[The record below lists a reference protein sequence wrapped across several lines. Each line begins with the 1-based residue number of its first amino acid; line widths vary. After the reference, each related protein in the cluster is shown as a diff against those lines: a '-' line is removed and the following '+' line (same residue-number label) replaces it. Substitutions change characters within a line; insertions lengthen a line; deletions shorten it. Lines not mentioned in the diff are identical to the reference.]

1 MRGVVPVLFAAHL
14 LTFAVTR
21 QVSALNPA
29 LRIPPNVVCNP
40 DTEKI
45 NRLMRKCD
53 ATAQKQEF
61 VSPSLQSSLRCQ
73 THAFFATAR
82 LELKY

>member
-29 LRIPPNVVCNP
+29 LRIPPNVVANL
-40 DTEKI
+40 K
-45 NRLMRKCD
+45 RKPIVN
-53 ATAQKQEF
+53 
-61 VSPSLQSSLRCQ
+61 VSRMTILII
-73 THAFFATAR
+73 
-82 LELKY
+82 